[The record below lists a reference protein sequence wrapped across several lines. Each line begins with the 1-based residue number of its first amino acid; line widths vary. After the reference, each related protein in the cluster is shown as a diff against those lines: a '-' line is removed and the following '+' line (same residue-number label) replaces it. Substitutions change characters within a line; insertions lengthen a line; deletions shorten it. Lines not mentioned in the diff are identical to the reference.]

1 MIKKKVLTQEQIAEK
16 LDYLRRQRDGL
27 KTPQVDETG
36 ALVTNDDGE
45 VITPH
50 DYIVKK
56 VAKSLNSVSVA
67 ISKVT
72 VSG

>member
-1 MIKKKVLTQEQIAEK
+1 MVGAAILLVGAGTQYHTGPVSRGQE
-16 LDYLRRQRDGL
+16 
-27 KTPQVDETG
+27 QVDETG